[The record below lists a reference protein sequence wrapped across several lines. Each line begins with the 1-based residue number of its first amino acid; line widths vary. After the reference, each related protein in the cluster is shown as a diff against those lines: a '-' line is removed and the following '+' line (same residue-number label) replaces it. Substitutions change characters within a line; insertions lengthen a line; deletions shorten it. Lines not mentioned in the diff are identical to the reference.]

1 MVTIP
6 WYADLFLL
14 FLPLFLSTVVGLWI
28 NVLLRRI
35 NRQEGNPPWTIRKNF
50 LMACVISSPLAALTQ
65 ILLQAQLE
73 GYVYIED
80 GTSMVVFDAV
90 MSPFLVL
97 LTYNIALWYCN
108 KKDWY
113 QAYTFL
119 RVKHSEIINYADD
132 VSDFTVK
139 NYHSSSLNG
148 NDTKEE

>member
-14 FLPLFLSTVVGLWI
+14 FLPLFFSTVIGLWI
-28 NVLLRRI
+28 NVLLRRM
-35 NRQEGNPPWTIRKNF
+35 NRQEGNPPWSIRKNF

-73 GYVYIED
+73 GHVYIED

-90 MSPFLVL
+90 MSPFLIL
-97 LTYNIALWYCN
+97 LTYNIALWYFN
-108 KKDWY
+108 KKGWY
-113 QAYTFL
+113 NAYTFI
-119 RVKHSEIINYADD
+119 RVKHTNTIDYTDD

-148 NDTKEE
+148 NDKKEE

>member
-14 FLPLFLSTVVGLWI
+14 FLPLFFSTVVGLWI

-139 NYHSSSLNG
+139 NYHSPSLNG
-148 NDTKEE
+148 NDKKEE

>member
-1 MVTIP
+1 MVNIP

-14 FLPLFLSTVVGLWI
+14 FLPLLFSTVIGLWI

-35 NRQEGNPPWTIRKNF
+35 NRQEGNPPWTIRRTF
-50 LMACVISSPLAALTQ
+50 LMACIVSSPLAALTQ
-65 ILLQAQLE
+65 ILLQAVLAP
-73 GYVYIED
+73 YILIEE

-97 LTYNIALWYCN
+97 LTYNIALWYFN
-108 KKDWY
+108 KKNWY
-113 QAYTFL
+113 SAYTFI
-119 RVKHSEIINYADD
+119 RVKHSEIIDYADD

-148 NDTKEE
+148 NDKKEE

>member
-14 FLPLFLSTVVGLWI
+14 FLPLFFRTVIGLWI
-28 NVLLRRI
+28 NVLLRRM
-35 NRQEGNPPWTIRKNF
+35 NRQEGNPPWTIRRTF

-139 NYHSSSLNG
+139 NYHKQGLNG

>member
-1 MVTIP
+1 MVNIP

-14 FLPLFLSTVVGLWI
+14 FLPLFFSTVIGLWI

-50 LMACVISSPLAALTQ
+50 LMACIISSPLAALTQ
-65 ILLQAQLE
+65 ILLQAVLE
-73 GYVYIED
+73 PYVFIEE

-139 NYHSSSLNG
+139 NYHISSLNG